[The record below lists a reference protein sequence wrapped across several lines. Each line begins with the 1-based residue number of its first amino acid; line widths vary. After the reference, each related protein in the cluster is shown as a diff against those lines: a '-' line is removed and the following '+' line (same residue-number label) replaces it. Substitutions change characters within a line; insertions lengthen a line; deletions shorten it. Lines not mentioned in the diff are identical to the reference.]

1 MTDSI
6 VARLVAKDL
15 AFNRAFIVGGTV
27 AGLAAILLMGVSQL
41 IGMIT
46 YVTVVVV
53 LGVFLGI
60 VGITRERAEKSALFV
75 LSLPVSTLQY
85 TAAKVI
91 GALISFLVP
100 WTVLLFTVLAFAW
113 TGSTSSDGVPFFV
126 SLMTLLLTNFVLLVT
141 VGVMTTS
148 ERWVASAI
156 ILTNLSVPLFFSRSS
171 PEDMPVGWAPGMLI
185 GFAIETLIVLL
196 CLGLLFYT
204 QSTRKDFV

>member
-1 MTDSI
+1 MTESI

-15 AFNRAFIVGGTV
+15 AFNRAFIVGGTL
-27 AGLAAILLMGVSQL
+27 AGLAAIVLMGVSPLVGQ
-41 IGMIT
+41 IT

-60 VGITRERAEKSALFV
+60 VGVTRERGEKSALFV

-85 TAAKVI
+85 TVSKVI

-100 WTVLLFTVLAFAW
+100 WTLLLGTVLVLVW
-113 TGSTSSDGVPFFV
+113 TGEAPSEGVPFFV
-126 SLMTLLLTNFVLLVT
+126 SLMALLLTNFIVLVT

-156 ILTNLSVPLFFSRSS
+156 ILTNLSVPLFFARSS
-171 PEDMPVGWAPGMLI
+171 PEAMPVGWAPGMLL
-185 GFAIETLIVLL
+185 GFAVEALIVLL
-196 CLGLLFYT
+196 CIGLMFYT
-204 QSTRKDFV
+204 QSRRKDFV